1 MMLEAMQHEFSSFIT
16 LTYADDRLPEDG
28 SLRPIDLKNWLKRIR
43 RACEPNLIRY
53 FAVGEYGDRTMRPH
67 YHVALFGFMPC
78 LGNSIKLKGACQ
90 CRSCCIVRDTWDFGH
105 VLVGE
110 LNIQSASY
118 ITGYV
123 AKKFTRPDDSRL
135 QGRHPEFARM
145 SLKPG
150 IGAGAI
156 PDVASSMMQ
165 YKIEEKLADVPT
177 ALRHGSSEMPLGRYL
192 RRHLRK
198 QVGLDE
204 NAPAAVLEALRSGLL
219 PVFEAVEVAFPKA
232 KGDLKKLLI
241 QDTMEK
247 VNEQYARNVSARQ
260 KRRRVL

>member
-1 MMLEAMQHEFSSFIT
+1 MLEAFQHEFSSFIT
-16 LTYADDRLPEDG
+16 LTYADDRMPEDG
-28 SLRPIDLKNWLKRIR
+28 SLRPLDLKNWLKRIR
-43 RACEPNLIRY
+43 RACEPNLLRY

-78 LGNSIKLKGACQ
+78 LGNTVKVKGACQ

-123 AKKFTRPDDSRL
+123 AKKFTRPDNPAL

-165 YKIEEKLADVPT
+165 YRLEEKLQDVPT
-177 ALRHGSSEMPLGRYL
+177 DLRHGSTKMPLGRYL
-192 RRHLRK
+192 RRQLRK

-204 NAPAAVLEALRSGLL
+204 NAPAEVLEALRSGLL
-219 PVFEAVEVAFPKA
+219 PVFEAVEVAFPAA
-232 KGDLKKLLI
+232 KGDLKRLLV
-241 QDTMEK
+241 QDTMDK

>member
-1 MMLEAMQHEFSSFIT
+1 MVLEAMQHEFSAFIT

-28 SLRPIDLKNWLKRIR
+28 SLRPADLKNWLKRIR
-43 RACEPNLIRY
+43 KACAPNLLRY

-78 LGNSIKLKGACQ
+78 FGNAIKIKGACQ
-90 CRSCCIVRDTWDFGH
+90 CRSCCIVRDTWGFGH
-105 VLVGE
+105 VLLGE
-110 LNIQSASY
+110 LNIQSAQY

-123 AKKFTRPDDSRL
+123 AKKFTRPDNPAL
-135 QGRHPEFARM
+135 QGRYPEFARM
-145 SLKPG
+145 SLRPG

-156 PDVASSMMQ
+156 PDIASSMMQ
-165 YKIEEKLADVPT
+165 YRIEERLEDVPT
-177 ALRHGSSEMPLGRYL
+177 ALRHGSSLLPMGRYI

-204 NAPAAVLEALRSGLL
+204 NAPAAVIEALRSGLL
-219 PVFEAVEVAFPKA
+219 PVFEAVEVAFPSA
-232 KGDLKKLLI
+232 KGDLKKLLV

-247 VNEQYARNVSARQ
+247 LNEQYGRNVSARQ
-260 KRRRVL
+260 KKRAKL

>member
-1 MMLEAMQHEFSSFIT
+1 MVLEAMQHEYSSFIT
-16 LTYADDRLPEDG
+16 LTYSDENLPEDG
-28 SLRPIDLKNWLKRIR
+28 SLRPLDLRNWLKRIR
-43 RACEPNLIRY
+43 RACEPNRLRF

-78 LGNSIKLKGACQ
+78 FGNGIKLRGACQ
-90 CRSCCIVRDTWDFGH
+90 CKTCCIVRDTWDFGH

-145 SLKPG
+145 SLRPG

-156 PDVASSMMQ
+156 PDIASSMMQ
-165 YKIEEKLADVPT
+165 YGIEEKLEDVPT
-177 ALRHGSSEMPLGRYL
+177 ALRHGSSLMPLGRFM

-204 NAPAAVLEALRSGLL
+204 NAPAHVLEALRSGLL
-219 PVFEAVEVAFPKA
+219 PVFEAVEVAFPAA
-232 KGDLKKLLI
+232 KGDLKRLLV